1 MNSELC
7 MMIISKAKAVLK
19 IEAQGILTLAEKL
32 DQAFETLVQD
42 ICDSPGRVIV
52 SGIGKSGLIGRK
64 IAATL
69 SSTGTNAMFLHPV
82 EAVHGDLGMVSSD
95 DVFIAISNSGE
106 TSELNQLLPVIRG
119 IGCRLAG
126 FTGNPKS
133 TMAGFCDLVIDT
145 GVEKEACPFN
155 MTPTASTTAQL
166 AMGDALAVVLIEK
179 KKFRETDFM
188 RSHPGGALGRR
199 LTCRV
204 GDIMLTA
211 DQAPCAFVD
220 DTMASALETMDR
232 FSLGA
237 VLILDRNRQ
246 LTGIITDGDIRHTI
260 ARGITDFN
268 RLKSGDIMTRNPRCS
283 RVDAYLY
290 DALNLMEKFEITV
303 LPVVD
308 TDNRLEGILHLHD
321 ILGKGSFK
329 FNGGHR

>member
-1 MNSELC
+1 
-7 MMIISKAKAVLK
+7 MIISQAKEVLK
-19 IEAQGILTLAEKL
+19 IEARGILTLAEKL

-42 ICDSPGRVIV
+42 IFDSPGRVIV

-82 EAVHGDLGMVSSD
+82 EAVHGDLGMVSPH
-95 DVFIAISNSGE
+95 DVFLAISNSGE

-119 IGCRLAG
+119 IGCRIAG

-133 TMAGFCDLVIDT
+133 TMAGYCDLIIDT

-179 KKFRETDFM
+179 KKFRKTDFM

-199 LTCRV
+199 LASRV
-204 GDIMLTA
+204 GEIMLAA
-211 DQAPCAFVD
+211 DQAPYTVME
-220 DTMASALETMDR
+220 DTMTTALETMDR

-237 VLILDRNRQ
+237 VLVLDRDRH
-246 LTGIITDGDIRHTI
+246 LKGIITDGDIRHAI
-260 ARGITDFN
+260 ARGITDFH
-268 RLKSGDIMTRNPRCS
+268 RLTAAEVMTQNPRCS

-303 LPVVD
+303 LPIVD
-308 TDNRLEGILHLHD
+308 SGNRLEGILHLHD

-329 FNGGHR
+329 FNGGNR

>member
-1 MNSELC
+1 
-7 MMIISKAKAVLK
+7 MIISKAKEVLK
-19 IEAQGILTLAEKL
+19 IEARGILTLAEKL

-82 EAVHGDLGMVSSD
+82 EAVHGDLGMVSPH
-95 DVFIAISNSGE
+95 DVFLAISNSGE

-119 IGCRLAG
+119 IGCRIGG
-126 FTGNPKS
+126 FTGNPRS
-133 TMAGFCDLVIDT
+133 TMAGYCDLIIDT

-166 AMGDALAVVLIEK
+166 AMGDALAMVLIEK
-179 KKFRETDFM
+179 KKFKKTDFM

-199 LTCRV
+199 LASRV
-204 GDIMLTA
+204 GEIMLAA
-211 DQAPCAFVD
+211 DQAPHAVME
-220 DTMASALETMDR
+220 DTMTTALETMDR

-237 VLILDRNRQ
+237 VLVLDRDRH
-246 LTGIITDGDIRHTI
+246 LKGIITDGDIRHAI
-260 ARGITDFN
+260 ARGITDFH
-268 RLKSGDIMTRNPRCS
+268 RLTAGEVMTQNPRCS

-303 LPVVD
+303 LPIVD
-308 TDNRLEGILHLHD
+308 SDNHLEGILHLHD

-329 FNGGHR
+329 FNGGNR

>member
-1 MNSELC
+1 
-7 MMIISKAKAVLK
+7 MIISKAKDVLK
-19 IEAQGILTLAEKL
+19 IEARGILTLADKL

-82 EAVHGDLGMVSSD
+82 EAVHGDLGMVSPH

-106 TSELNQLLPVIRG
+106 TTELNQLLPVIRG

-133 TMAGFCDLVIDT
+133 TMAGYCDLVIDT

-199 LTCRV
+199 LTSRV
-204 GDIMLTA
+204 GEIMLTA
-211 DQAPCAFVD
+211 DQAPCAFVE
-220 DTMASALETMDR
+220 DTMISALETMDR

-237 VLILDRNRQ
+237 VLVLNQGRQ
-246 LTGIITDGDIRHTI
+246 LTGIITDGDIRHAI
-260 ARGITDFN
+260 ARGITDFH
-268 RLKSGDIMTRNPRCS
+268 RLTPADIMTRNPRCS

-308 TDNRLEGILHLHD
+308 SDNRLEGILHLHD
-321 ILGKGSFK
+321 ILGKGAFK
-329 FNGGHR
+329 FNGGSR

>member
-1 MNSELC
+1 
-7 MMIISKAKAVLK
+7 MIISQAKEVLK
-19 IEAQGILTLAEKL
+19 IEARGILTLAEKL

-42 ICDSPGRVIV
+42 IFDSPGRVIV

-82 EAVHGDLGMVSSD
+82 EAVHGDLGMVSPH
-95 DVFIAISNSGE
+95 DVFLAISNSGE

-119 IGCRLAG
+119 IGCRIAG

-133 TMAGFCDLVIDT
+133 TMAGYCDLIIDT

-179 KKFRETDFM
+179 KKFRKTDFM

-199 LTCRV
+199 LASRV
-204 GDIMLTA
+204 GEIMLAA
-211 DQAPCAFVD
+211 DQAPSAVME
-220 DTMASALETMDR
+220 DTMTTALETMDR

-237 VLILDRNRQ
+237 VLVLDRDRH
-246 LTGIITDGDIRHTI
+246 LKGIITDGDIRHAI
-260 ARGITDFN
+260 ARGITDFH
-268 RLKSGDIMTRNPRCS
+268 RLTAAEVMTQNPRCS

-303 LPVVD
+303 LPIVD
-308 TDNRLEGILHLHD
+308 SGNRLEGILHLHD

-329 FNGGHR
+329 FNGGNR